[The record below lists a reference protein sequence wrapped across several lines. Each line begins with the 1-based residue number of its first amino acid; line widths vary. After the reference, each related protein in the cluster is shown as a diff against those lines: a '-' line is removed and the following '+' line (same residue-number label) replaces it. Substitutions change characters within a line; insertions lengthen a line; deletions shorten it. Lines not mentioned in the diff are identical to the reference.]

1 MVTAGT
7 PYLALFQALDLG
19 GVRYAVAGGLAVV
32 LHGVPRMTFDVDLLL
47 DWAPDNVQRLVGVL
61 RAEGYRPR
69 VPEPVERLLDPAAR
83 GSWRRDRGML
93 AFSLHHPGRPMGT
106 PRSWRPTMGSESVAT
121 PPGPNDGGEAPPLS
135 QNDRFKLM
143 SAAQRFDWWVGML
156 QLSFA
161 LTPPEVR
168 ARWRKDHR

>member
-69 VPEPVERLLDPAAR
+69 VPEPVERLLDPEAR

-93 AFSLHHPGRPMGT
+93 AFSLHHPGRPMEEVDLLLGDEELWGAIADT
-106 PRSWRPTMGSESVAT
+106 
-121 PPGPNDGGEAPPLS
+121 L
-135 QNDRFKLM
+135 
-143 SAAQRFDWWVGML
+143 
-156 QLSFA
+156 
-161 LTPPEVR
+161 EVR
-168 ARWRKDHR
+168 QLGAVAVPIVGKRALVEMKRRAGRPKDLQDAAELEADDGV